1 VGPISVDNLLAIIRA
16 KGEALPQRLA
26 LHLFCGAVWRAAVAG
41 ASLRP
46 RMIVLDPAEG
56 LRLDLASRGDD
67 SARESGYVAPEART
81 GSPGDDPQVLVYA
94 AGALGYELLCGD
106 PPPPP
111 PVQVPPHI
119 SGPLG
124 KVLRTALAPQRP
136 DRFTALDQMSDAL
149 QAIQPAPGPEL
160 EKLLFTALHGLG
172 ERWKSEPSRPE
183 PGWESD
189 GSQETAA
196 LFKWTAGIE
205 AAVEQMQRQQLE
217 LMVALA
223 GAAEKSGGSAER
235 EATQRTPVRAR
246 SPLWM
251 VWTGAALSGVV
262 GALLVVAALGRTSA
276 PVAPEVRIA
285 QARPLPAP
293 EPSAAPAPPPAPAP
307 EPPRTQAM
315 VAMPMILSAAKQQQP
330 AEKGGGAGSDSDR
343 AAAEPAKETP
353 VEHRS
358 APPHP
363 PPAAAKR
370 AKRPASTTRALL
382 DFGERALSRGQPE
395 DALTAFTS
403 ALAADPTLARAVR
416 GTAMAQMMQG
426 MNREAKESFQQYL
439 LLDPNAD
446 DALQIQKVIQSLD
459 VEASR

>member
-1 VGPISVDNLLAIIRA
+1 
-16 KGEALPQRLA
+16 
-26 LHLFCGAVWRAAVAG
+26 
-41 ASLRP
+41 
-46 RMIVLDPAEG
+46 VLDPAEG

-111 PVQVPPHI
+111 PVQIPPHI
-119 SGPLG
+119 SEPLG
-124 KVLRTALAPQRP
+124 KVLQKALAPQRP
-136 DRFTALDQMSDAL
+136 DRFAALDQMSDAL

-160 EKLLFTALHGLG
+160 EKLLFTALHRLG
-172 ERWKSEPSRPE
+172 DRWKSEPSWPE

-217 LMVALA
+217 LMVAFA
-223 GAAEKSGGSAER
+223 STAEKSGGSAER

-251 VWTGAALSGVV
+251 VWAGAALSAVV
-262 GALLVVAALGRTSA
+262 GALVVVAALGRSSA
-276 PVAPEVRIA
+276 PVAPELRIA
-285 QARPLPAP
+285 EARPVPAP
-293 EPSAAPAPPPAPAP
+293 APSAAP
-307 EPPRTQAM
+307 ESPRTQAM
-315 VAMPMILSAAKQQQP
+315 VAMPMILSASKQQQP
-330 AEKGGGAGSDSDR
+330 AENGRGARTDSDR
-343 AAAEPAKETP
+343 AVQPAEETQP
-353 VEHRS
+353 EPPS

-363 PPAAAKR
+363 QPAAAKR
-370 AKRPASTTRALL
+370 AKRPASTTRALV
-382 DFGERALSRGQPE
+382 DFGERALSRSQPA
-395 DALTAFTS
+395 DALTAFGS
-403 ALAADPTLARAVR
+403 ALDADPMLARAVR

-426 MNREAKESFQQYL
+426 KDHEAKESFQRYL